1 MRKEKE
7 EPFRGTRLEENDAE
21 QPKSERRGPFYAPRK
36 LTEKEIEARNRK
48 RAMEKAQLE
57 KILEEK
63 DYDGKTKLIAR
74 IIGRM
79 NFSMAKLYLWRFQL
93 FNAGI
98 VEGVGLIMYYALLP
112 LFLAMSGNV
121 YLAIT
126 LTVPISFF
134 SKFLIY
140 KVWLFKPLNKKG
152 E

>member
-1 MRKEKE
+1 MKKE
-7 EPFRGTRLEENDAE
+7 DE
-21 QPKSERRGPFYAPRK
+21 QPKIERRGPFYAPRK

-48 RAMEKAQLE
+48 RAMEKIKLE
-57 KILEEK
+57 EILEEK

-74 IIGRM
+74 IIGRV

-98 VEGVGLIMYYALLP
+98 VEGVGLAMYYAFLP
-112 LFLAMSGNV
+112 LFLAMSGNA

-134 SKFLIY
+134 SKFVLY
-140 KVWLFKPLNKKG
+140 KTWLFRKVGVEKI
-152 E
+152 EQH